1 MTTTETRTDPRRA
14 RSNGPS
20 QAEANVSTKSSKQ
33 REGSTHGGDELPTLD
48 FSTFVLSVIGSAYVH
63 LGDAPNPD
71 GEAEVSL
78 DLARQDI
85 DLLGM
90 LEEKTR
96 GNLTGDEERL
106 LDQALYDLRLRYVE
120 VSKQS

>member
-1 MTTTETRTDPRRA
+1 MRRRPETV
-14 RSNGPS
+14 
-20 QAEANVSTKSSKQ
+20 EASVSTKEK
-33 REGSTHGGDELPTLD
+33 GSEAAGPSELPKLD

-63 LGDAPNPD
+63 LGDAPDLEGPEID
-71 GEAEVSL
+71 L

-90 LEEKTR
+90 LEEKTK

-106 LDQALYDLRLRYVE
+106 LDQALYDLRLRYLE
-120 VSKQS
+120 VSKQP